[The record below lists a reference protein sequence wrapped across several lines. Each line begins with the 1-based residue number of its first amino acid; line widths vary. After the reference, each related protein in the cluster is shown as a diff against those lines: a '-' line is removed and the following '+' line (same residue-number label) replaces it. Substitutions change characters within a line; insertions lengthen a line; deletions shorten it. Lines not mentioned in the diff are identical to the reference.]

1 MSVPAVLLP
10 LFVEVA
16 LTFALWFWMAYYRAT
31 LTRRG
36 EVRAGDVALRQPNW
50 PPHVLKVTNAA
61 HNQIETPVLF
71 YVLTILAL
79 ITRKADLLFVV
90 LAWIYVAARLAHAYI
105 HVTSNDVLVRGP
117 VFGISL
123 IVLFIMWI
131 IFAVRILAG
140 PA

>member
-16 LTFALWFWMAYYRAT
+16 LTFALWFWMAYYLAT